1 MTTPNWNERDNDT
14 TIEYDGE
21 ANEVSEGCLVN
32 LDHEGTTI
40 TARVIECN
48 DGQPWVGEITD
59 SKVESLRI
67 GSTIQFEDRH
77 VFRCAA

>member
-14 TIEYDGE
+14 AIEYDGE

-40 TARVIECN
+40 TARVTECN
-48 DGQPWVGEITD
+48 DGQPWVAEITD
-59 SKVESLRI
+59 SKVESLQI